1 MRIIKTTTSS
11 LRHAQVVVCVG
22 CCCGRVD
29 RGKSEVPI
37 HELKSLWK
45 NYGLRKKVQLTV
57 SGCLGPCDMHNV
69 ALLMSDR
76 GQIWLGNLRE
86 RAEFEALAEWAHE
99 VIQKGAEARLPNIL
113 EPHRFERW
121 ETIESEHTLSEA
133 PFANLFTTQPKMEGE
148 RC

>member
-11 LRHAQVVVCVG
+11 LKHAQVVVCVG
-22 CCCGRVD
+22 CCCGQID
-29 RGKSEVPI
+29 RGRSEVPI
-37 HELKSLWK
+37 DELKYLWK

-69 ALLMSDR
+69 TLLMSDR

-99 VIQKGAEARLPNIL
+99 VNQKGSEASFPEIL
-113 EPHRFERW
+113 EPHQFDRW
-121 ETIESEHTLSEA
+121 ETNESEHTLGEV
-133 PFANLFTTQPKMEGE
+133 PFANPFTTQPKMEGE

>member
-11 LRHAQVVVCVG
+11 LKHDQVVVCVG
-22 CCCGRVD
+22 CCCGRID
-29 RGKSEVPI
+29 QGRSEVPI
-37 HELKSLWK
+37 DELKSLWK

-57 SGCLGPCDMHNV
+57 SGCLSPCDMHNV

-99 VIQKGAEARLPNIL
+99 VNQKGSEASLPEIL
-113 EPHRFERW
+113 ESHQFDRW
-121 ETIESEHTLSEA
+121 ETNESEHTLGEV
-133 PFANLFTTQPKMEGE
+133 PFANPFTTQPKMEGE

>member
-1 MRIIKTTTSS
+1 MS
-11 LRHAQVVVCVG
+11 LNP
-22 CCCGRVD
+22 CG
-29 RGKSEVPI
+29 
-37 HELKSLWK
+37 K
-45 NYGLRKKVQLTV
+45 NYGLLQKVQLTV

-99 VIQKGAEARLPNIL
+99 VIQKGPEAKLPNIL
-113 EPHRFERW
+113 SLIDSNGW

-148 RC
+148 MLIEKGSRRPNREKN

>member
-29 RGKSEVPI
+29 RGRSEVPI
-37 HELKSLWK
+37 NELKSLWK
-45 NYGLRKKVQLTV
+45 NYGLRKKVQLTI
-57 SGCLGPCDMHNV
+57 SGCLGPCDMQNV

-86 RAEFEALAEWAHE
+86 RAEFEALAESSH
-99 VIQKGAEARLPNIL
+99 IFLICLGPIPQ
-113 EPHRFERW
+113 
-121 ETIESEHTLSEA
+121 
-133 PFANLFTTQPKMEGE
+133 QPPIMSTSSSFHSLTKSKYFSGVNSW
-148 RC
+148 RVFLI

>member
-1 MRIIKTTTSS
+1 MKISKTSISS
-11 LRHAQVVVCVG
+11 PKRAQVMVCGG
-22 CCCGRVD
+22 CCCGQVE
-29 RGKSEVPI
+29 RGRSEVPI
-37 HELKSLWK
+37 YELKSLWK

-86 RAEFEALAEWAHE
+86 RAEFEALAEWAHD
-99 VIQKGAEARLPNIL
+99 VTQKGSEAQLPNIL
-113 EPHRFERW
+113 KPHQFERW
-121 ETIESEHTLSEA
+121 ESDQREDILSGIHFTK
-133 PFANLFTTQPKMEGE
+133 PFVTQPKMEGE

>member
-11 LRHAQVVVCVG
+11 LKHAQVVVCVG

-29 RGKSEVPI
+29 RGRSEVPI
-37 HELKSLWK
+37 DELKSLWK
-45 NYGLRKKVQLTV
+45 NYGLCKKVQLTV

-86 RAEFEALAEWAHE
+86 RAEFEALAEWAHD
-99 VIQKGAEARLPNIL
+99 VIQKGSEARLPNIL

-121 ETIESEHTLSEA
+121 ESNLSEHNLSEV
-133 PFANLFTTQPKMEGE
+133 PFAKPFITQSK
-148 RC
+148 

>member
-11 LRHAQVVVCVG
+11 LKHAQVVVCVG

-29 RGKSEVPI
+29 RGRSEVPI
-37 HELKSLWK
+37 DELKSLWK

-76 GQIWLGNLRE
+76 GQSGLGNLRVK
-86 RAEFEALAEWAHE
+86 AEVEALAEWAHE
-99 VIQKGAEARLPNIL
+99 VIQKGSDVSLPEIL
-113 EPHRFERW
+113 EPHQFDRW
-121 ETIESEHTLSEA
+121 ETNDSEHTLGQV
-133 PFANLFTTQPKMEGE
+133 PFANPFTTQPKM
-148 RC
+148 

>member
-1 MRIIKTTTSS
+1 
-11 LRHAQVVVCVG
+11 
-22 CCCGRVD
+22 
-29 RGKSEVPI
+29 
-37 HELKSLWK
+37 
-45 NYGLRKKVQLTV
+45 
-57 SGCLGPCDMHNV
+57 MHNV

-99 VIQKGAEARLPNIL
+99 VIQKGSEAQLPNIL

-121 ETIESEHTLSEA
+121 ETIESEHALSEA
-133 PFANLFTTQPKMEGE
+133 PFANPFATQPKMEGE

>member
-11 LRHAQVVVCVG
+11 LKHAQVVVCVG

-29 RGKSEVPI
+29 RGRSEVPI
-37 HELKSLWK
+37 DELKSLWK

-86 RAEFEALAEWAHE
+86 WAEFEALAEWAHE
-99 VIQKGAEARLPNIL
+99 VIQKGSEARLPNIL
-113 EPHRFERW
+113 KPH
-121 ETIESEHTLSEA
+121 
-133 PFANLFTTQPKMEGE
+133 Q
-148 RC
+148 

>member
-1 MRIIKTTTSS
+1 MKIGKTATSS
-11 LRHAQVVVCVG
+11 LKRAQVMVCKG
-22 CCCGRVD
+22 CCCGQVD
-29 RGKSEVPI
+29 RGRSEVPI
-37 HELKSLWK
+37 DDLKSLWK
-45 NYGLRKKVQLTV
+45 NYGLRKKVQLTI

-99 VIQKGAEARLPNIL
+99 VIQKGPEARLPNIL

-121 ETIESEHTLSEA
+121 ESNQSEHTLSEV
-133 PFANLFTTQPKMEGE
+133 PFANPFTTQPKMEGE

>member
-11 LRHAQVVVCVG
+11 LRHAEVVVCVG
-22 CCCGRVD
+22 CCCGRID
-29 RGKSEVPI
+29 RGRCEVPI
-37 HELKSLWK
+37 DELKSLWK

-57 SGCLGPCDMHNV
+57 SGCLGPCDMQNV

-86 RAEFEALAEWAHE
+86 RAEFKALAEWAHE
-99 VIQKGAEARLPNIL
+99 VIQKDSEARLPNIL

-121 ETIESEHTLSEA
+121 ETNESEYTLSEVPFTN
-133 PFANLFTTQPKMEGE
+133 PFATQPKMEGE

>member
-11 LRHAQVVVCVG
+11 LKHAQVVVCVG

-29 RGKSEVPI
+29 RGRSEVPI
-37 HELKSLWK
+37 DELKSLWK

-69 ALLMSDR
+69 ALLISDG

-86 RAEFEALAEWAHE
+86 KAEFKALAEWAHE
-99 VIQKGAEARLPNIL
+99 VIQKGSEARLPEIL

-121 ETIESEHTLSEA
+121 ESNQREHTLSSIH
-133 PFANLFTTQPKMEGE
+133 FANPFTTQPKMEGE